1 MSRSAKIA
9 GVAALAG
16 MMMAVVIVGA
26 RTHDRQTLQA
36 PAAMPASVA
45 PDPLAREL
53 DRCATLTMPDS
64 GCEAAWA
71 ESRRRFFGED
81 RPVGPGAKTGN
92 ARP

>member
-1 MSRSAKIA
+1 MPSRTLKIA

-16 MMMAVVIVGA
+16 MMMAVVIAGSVT
-26 RTHDRQTLQA
+26 RDR
-36 PAAMPASVA
+36 PAAAELAVPPAAAA

-53 DRCATLTMPDS
+53 DRCATLTMPDA

-71 ESRRRFFGED
+71 ANRRRFFGQE
-81 RPVGPGAKTGN
+81 G

>member
-9 GVAALAG
+9 GVGALAG
-16 MMMAVVIVGA
+16 MMIAAAIVGA
-26 RTHDRQTLQA
+26 TKHERPTIQTSPA
-36 PAAMPASVA
+36 PPAAAA

-53 DRCATLTMPDS
+53 DRCAALTMPDA

-71 ESRRRFFGED
+71 ESRRRFFGGKD
-81 RPVGPGAKTGN
+81 